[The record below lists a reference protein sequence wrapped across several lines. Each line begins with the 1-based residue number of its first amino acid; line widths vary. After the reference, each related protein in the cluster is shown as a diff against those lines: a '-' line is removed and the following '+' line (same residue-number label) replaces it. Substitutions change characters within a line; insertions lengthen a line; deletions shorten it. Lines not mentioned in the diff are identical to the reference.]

1 MERND
6 GAADILLDIAQSTYG
21 AVVAAGK
28 VHIQK
33 ENFKKY
39 SIFLEKTAIFLRK
52 LSEFK
57 VQNLDSFDSAI
68 ANLKQEIKFAKHL
81 SAECSKRNKIYL
93 LLSCRRIAK
102 EIEKSTN
109 NIGRVMSIFCLGT
122 LEVSSE
128 TKDQILNLCKDME
141 NTQYQVPAIEEEIL
155 QKIETG
161 IEERNVDSSYASDL
175 LNGICGYIGISNE
188 NEELKIVF
196 KNFKDEIDSLESRA
210 EALWM
215 EQIIVLLGNADIVT
229 TPKEKK
235 IKYFTKRDSL
245 GRQQLEPLQS
255 FYCPIT
261 GDVMVDPVE
270 TFSGQT
276 FEREAI
282 EKWLEEGNHFCPLT
296 KTSLSKSSLRPNR
309 RLRESIEEWR
319 KRNIMIRIAS
329 MKSEIQSSDEME
341 QLNALKKLHG
351 YCIMSELHREWIVME
366 DYIPI
371 LASLLSL
378 KSSEFRVHSL
388 AILYSLAKDGDDN
401 KERIGNVNHCIKYIV
416 RSLAR
421 KVDESILALQL
432 LLELS
437 KSRFVNLIGSE
448 RGCILL
454 LVTLA
459 SSDDTRA
466 LEHAKKILDNL
477 AHLDQNVIQMARAKY
492 FEPLL
497 QRLCEGPTSMQVI
510 MAETLGEIELTDHN
524 KLCLSREGVLKP
536 LLNMLHNSDIDVNKA
551 AVKALQNLS
560 GVAQNGLQLIKEGAK
575 DPLFE
580 LLFNHNLSFPDF
592 RENVAKTIMHLAI
605 STTTQKAFEDQIS
618 LLESEEDV
626 FKLFSLISLTEPDM
640 QQTLL
645 LTFQALCKSS
655 SGFAV
660 RTNLRQICAVKVL
673 IQLWEFEDLSLRENS
688 VKLFYNLIQDG
699 GHSTFSEH
707 TNKKCIS
714 TLVTIIRSPTNEEEL
729 SAAVGIISR
738 LPHDPQTY
746 QNLLELGALKAVI
759 DCLAC
764 RSTHA
769 SDKKGIIENATES
782 LCRFTVPS
790 NLECQKKVA
799 ESGIIPDLVSLL
811 ESGTSCTKQNVAIT
825 LKQLSENTSKL
836 TFMDKKSPFFS
847 CCLKSPETTCPL
859 HGGICTI
866 ESSFCLLE
874 ARAVRPLL
882 LVMDESDTR
891 ARESALDAIL
901 TLVVDGENLQ
911 KGSKIL
917 DEAGVVPKIIK
928 TLDSSSSGMQEK
940 ALGALQRIFKLVEF
954 RTKYGKSAEMFL
966 VEITQRG
973 SGIAK
978 SLAARILVQLGVL
991 HEQSTF
997 F

>member
-1 MERND
+1 MERSD
-6 GAADILLDIAQSTYG
+6 RADILVDIARSIYG

-39 SIFLEKTAIFLRK
+39 SVFLEKTAIFLRE
-52 LSEFK
+52 LSKFK
-57 VQNLDSFDSAI
+57 VQNLDSFDNAI
-68 ANLKQEIKFAKHL
+68 ANLKLEIKSAKHV
-81 SAECSKRNKIYL
+81 SAECSKRNIIYL
-93 LLSCRRIAK
+93 LLSCRRITK

-109 NIGRVMSIFCLGT
+109 NIGRVMSIFSSGT

-128 TKDQILNLCKDME
+128 TNDRILNLCKDME
-141 NTQYQVPAIEEEIL
+141 NTRYLVPAVEEEIL

-188 NEELKIVF
+188 NEELKTVLESF
-196 KNFKDEIDSLESRA
+196 KGEIDCLESRA

-215 EQIIVLLGNADIVT
+215 EQIILLLGKADIVM

-235 IKYFTKRDSL
+235 TKYFTKRDSL
-245 GRQQLEPLQS
+245 GSQQLEPLLS

-261 GDVMVDPVE
+261 GDVMLDPVE
-270 TFSGQT
+270 TSSGQT

-282 EKWLEEGNHFCPLT
+282 EKWLGEGKSFCPLT
-296 KTSLSKSSLRPNR
+296 KTSLSKSSLRSNR

-319 KRNIMIRIAS
+319 KRNTMISIAS
-329 MKSEIQSSDEME
+329 MKSEIQSSDEIE
-341 QLNALKKLHG
+341 QLNALKKLRE
-351 YCIMSELHREWIVME
+351 YCITSELHREWIVME

-371 LASLLSL
+371 LTSLLSV

-401 KERIGNVNHCIKYIV
+401 KDRIANVNHSIKYIV

-421 KVDESILALQL
+421 KVDESVLALQL

-437 KSRFVNLIGSE
+437 KSRFDGLIGSE
-448 RGCILL
+448 HGCILL
-454 LVTLA
+454 LVTLV

-466 LEHAKKILDNL
+466 SEYAKKILDNL
-477 AHLDQNVIQMARAKY
+477 AYLDQNVVQMAGAKY

-510 MAETLGEIELTDHN
+510 MAETLAEIELTDHN
-524 KLCLSREGVLKP
+524 KLCLSRDGVLKP
-536 LLNMLHNSDIDVNKA
+536 LLNMLHHSDIDVKNA

-580 LLFNHNLSFPDF
+580 LLFNHTLSFPDI
-592 RENVAKTIMHLAI
+592 RENVAKTIMHLAF
-605 STTTQKAFEDQIS
+605 STTTQDAFKDQIS
-618 LLESEEDV
+618 LLESKDDDV

-640 QQTLL
+640 QLTLL

-655 SGFAV
+655 SGSAV
-660 RTNLRQICAVKVL
+660 RTNLRQISAVKVL
-673 IQLWEFEDLSLRENS
+673 IQLWEVEDLALRENA
-688 VKLFYNLIQDG
+688 VKLFHYLIQDG
-699 GHSTFSEH
+699 DHSTFSEH

-714 TLVTIIRSPTNEEEL
+714 TLVTIIRNPTNEEEL

-738 LPHDPQTY
+738 LPRDPQTS
-746 QNLLELGALKAVI
+746 QNLLELGALEAIV
-759 DCLAC
+759 DCLTC
-764 RSTHA
+764 RSNHA
-769 SDKKGIIENATES
+769 SDKKGIIENATEC

-790 NLECQKKVA
+790 NLECQRKVA

-811 ESGTSCTKQNVAIT
+811 ASGTSCTKQNVAVT

-836 TFMDKKSPFFS
+836 TFREKKGLFFS
-847 CCLKSPETTCPL
+847 FCFKSPETKCPL
-859 HGGICTI
+859 HCGICTI

-874 ARAVRPLL
+874 ANAVRPLL
-882 LVMDESDTR
+882 LVMDESDTG

-901 TLVVDGENLQ
+901 TLVVDGENL
-911 KGSKIL
+911 KHGSKIL

-928 TLDSSSSGMQEK
+928 TLDSSSSSMQEK
-940 ALGALQRIFKLVEF
+940 ALGALQQIFRLVEF

-973 SGIAK
+973 SSRAK
-978 SLAARILVQLGVL
+978 SLAAQILVQVGVL
-991 HEQSTF
+991 QEQSTF